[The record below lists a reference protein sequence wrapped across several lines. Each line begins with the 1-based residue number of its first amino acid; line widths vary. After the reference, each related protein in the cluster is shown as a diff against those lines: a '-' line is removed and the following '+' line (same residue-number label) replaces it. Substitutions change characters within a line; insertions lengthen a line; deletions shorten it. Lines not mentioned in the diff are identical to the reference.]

1 MLFDLRGRGRRRTV
15 QAIYLGLALL
25 MGVGLVGFG
34 IGGGFGGGGLFNAV
48 TNTNGSSSSFS
59 DKVKADQKATVRN
72 PSSVAA
78 WANLTHD
85 AYAEAGATGNYDTNT
100 GQFTASGRQV
110 LGQAKLAWDQYLT
123 LNPKNPDPDLA
134 NLMVQAFSAPGG
146 LNDPAS
152 AVRALQ
158 IVIASRPPTLTLYED
173 LAALSYQAN
182 NPREGDLAAA
192 RAVQLSPP
200 AQRASL
206 QAQFAQ
212 LKKNPNGTPSATGA
226 GAAGAAGGATVQTA
240 TTVTAAPSTP
250 ATSGS
255 GAKKSTKTGK

>member
-48 TNTNGSSSSFS
+48 TSSNGSASSFS
-59 DKVKADQKATVRN
+59 DKVKADQKVTVRT
-72 PSSVAA
+72 PSNAAA
-78 WANLTHD
+78 WANLAHD
-85 AYAEAGATGNYDTNT
+85 AYAEAGANGNYDTNS

-110 LGQAKLAWDQYLT
+110 LAQAKLAWDQYLT
-123 LNPKNPDPDLA
+123 LNPNHPDPDLA

-152 AVRALQ
+152 GARALQ
-158 IVIASRPPTLTLYED
+158 IVIASRPPTLALYED
-173 LAALSYQAN
+173 LAVLSYQSH

-192 RAVQLSPP
+192 HAVQLAPA
-200 AQRASL
+200 AQRATL

-212 LKKNPNGTPSATGA
+212 LKQNPNGTSSATGS
-226 GAAGAAGGATVQTA
+226 GAAAAGGATVQTA
-240 TTVTAAPSTP
+240 TTPAVAPSTTP
-250 ATSGS
+250 TTSGS
-255 GAKKSTKTGK
+255 ATKKSSKTGK